1 MNHYVVVAETGAD
14 IPQRFVDELDLRIV
28 PMHVQFGGESHDDG
42 QFPASVVFDHYKKT
56 GELPKTSGC
65 TPADFDT
72 AFSKIYKE
80 DPDAKVVYLAYSS
93 VTTCS
98 YQSARSVSAA
108 YPPMISLDTKQ
119 VTAGQFLVVTEVAR
133 YIKNNPDCTENE
145 VRAFAQNCID
155 RTHMAFIPGELEF
168 LHAGG
173 RLSNAAFLGA
183 SRLKIKP
190 TIEII
195 DGKLVAT
202 KKRRGTM
209 EKCVNSLLTDF
220 LASENWDR
228 SRVAMIRSE
237 GLSQEIQDMV
247 QQRLEEEGFK
257 EITWIDTGCVI
268 SSHCGP
274 GSFGI
279 SAFRA

>member
-119 VTAGQFLVVTEVAR
+119 VTAGQFLQPRQHGDVQCCKTVVVAVEQFQLG
-133 YIKNNPDCTENE
+133 NAGQVQC
-145 VRAFAQNCID
+145 AQIV
-155 RTHMAFIPGELEF
+155 F
-168 LHAGG
+168 
-173 RLSNAAFLGA
+173 
-183 SRLKIKP
+183 
-190 TIEII
+190 
-195 DGKLVAT
+195 VA
-202 KKRRGTM
+202 
-209 EKCVNSLLTDF
+209 
-220 LASENWDR
+220 
-228 SRVAMIRSE
+228 
-237 GLSQEIQDMV
+237 
-247 QQRLEEEGFK
+247 
-257 EITWIDTGCVI
+257 
-268 SSHCGP
+268 
-274 GSFGI
+274 
-279 SAFRA
+279 